1 MNERYEAS
9 AVSNRDS
16 HGYLGS
22 KLETYVSR
30 LLSVCSNLTIE
41 ARLTECYPAS
51 PKPFSGYVT
60 MKES

>member
-1 MNERYEAS
+1 MNERYEAN
-9 AVSNRDS
+9 AVSNRGS

-30 LLSVCSNLTIE
+30 LLSVCSNLNIE
-41 ARLTECYPAS
+41 ARLTECYPTS
-51 PKPFSGYVT
+51 PKPFSGYVI